1 MEEFA
6 TEASKAVPPFQ
17 SIYLSQ
23 DDEIIKPL
31 FAKVAPD
38 IQGTVD
44 TYYVKRSF
52 NSTEVCFLEFY
63 RSSKDLEP
71 FHVQHYPF
79 QVQKAT
85 KVGVVF
91 VRNFIMKMK
100 SHFSVLFVRYGFM
113 ENVLENTFSANV
125 KDMWLKFKC

>member
-23 DDEIIKPL
+23 DDEIIEPF

-38 IQGTVD
+38 IQGTLD

-52 NSTEVCFLEFY
+52 NSTAACLLEFY

-71 FHVQHYPF
+71 FHVQHYSGSESNKSGCCFCKELYHEDEKSLQCPF
-79 QVQKAT
+79 CKIWFYGECFG
-85 KVGVVF
+85 KYL
-91 VRNFIMKMK
+91 
-100 SHFSVLFVRYGFM
+100 FS
-113 ENVLENTFSANV
+113 
-125 KDMWLKFKC
+125 